1 MGIIK
6 EIPMRT
12 IPRPRKD
19 FSIDQYLTIDEK
31 IALQSTQSEQA
42 THSQYLSKGVAPVHD
57 TALDILKSGQK
68 LLPSLPIN
76 SALENKQYLL
86 NEQMLAEVLLKA
98 AGISS
103 NQTLDAYDN
112 LNKEL
117 RMQDKEAIQKDE
129 EFRRAINSIST
140 AWNSLGV
147 FRSDF
152 NKNDNDKM
160 GRNVFVAMVVKAF
173 QDYFGA
179 LEWEVMDRNT
189 GDRADYPY
197 DFLHQPNPQDSFH
210 DLVVPTIRDLT
221 LYDAGAWVKT
231 FNRKRELIELKS
243 YLGTEFW
250 IEMDRVPQIISVPAN
265 DNFTGI
271 RATNYAGEKG
281 SGKEV
286 MMQGWWSRG
295 FAWRYWQRSQT
306 GVYIPYTPSEVCYFA
321 RYKRSDNIY
330 GTDYMKFL
338 KYQVQLLI
346 DSTVA
351 AGKTFQNGLV
361 PSMIIEH
368 PSVYSIDQIQQRI
381 MEMRVDNVGPA
392 RFGSTMHL
400 VNGETARMPTQTL
413 HDMEW
418 LEGQKYVAQLV
429 WGFFGFTPDEF
440 VGGDTNRATAYVKR
454 NITKSRLLYPMM
466 RYFEDKINR
475 EILPFIKGYKKS
487 WKFAFIRELELDD
500 KQKMAQTGAI
510 RMGTISSAL
519 QQGLPLRAAIKI
531 ANDEALNNHDV
542 DEIESAREDFMIQQ
556 QGMEGGMGGDGGMED
571 QDQGRYGNGSESYQ
585 PMKFGDY
592 GQGGEGTEQRMGNK
606 EEVEYQKAGYAVGDV
621 FQKAGQ
627 KYEIIS
633 VNQNFAK
640 AKVYVSDPS
649 KVPEGRT
656 VRHGNRGSLYYLTT
670 LKQQT
675 TSRKKKKGSPG
686 GGGGDAEGDADEHSA
701 PGAPDIEGATGQV
714 KVSGNGVG
722 IVAGMVDGKLKVQK
736 LGNKETTEF
745 VKKVMDCAGGDIEG
759 KFIGCL
765 KSQAKKEDLKISS

>member
-1 MGIIK
+1 MK
-6 EIPMRT
+6 SIPPARH
-12 IPRPRKD
+12 K
-19 FSIDQYLTIDEK
+19 FSIDDLTTIDER
-31 IALQSTQSEQA
+31 ITIQSTQSEPA
-42 THSQYLSKGVAPVHD
+42 TPSQHVTKGVAPVHD
-57 TALDILKSGQK
+57 TALDILKAGQK

-76 SALENKQYLL
+76 TALENKQYLL

-112 LNKEL
+112 LNKQL
-117 RMQDKEAIQKDE
+117 RTEDKEAIQKDE
-129 EFRRAINSIST
+129 EFRRAISSIST

-160 GRNVFVAMVVKAF
+160 GRNVFVAMVIKAF

-189 GDRADYPY
+189 GDRADAPY

-210 DLVVPTIRDLT
+210 DLVVPTIKDLT

-271 RATNYAGEKG
+271 RATNYAGDKG

-381 MEMRVDNVGPA
+381 MQMRVDNVGPA

-487 WKFAFIRELELDD
+487 WKFAFIGNWNWMINR
-500 KQKMAQTGAI
+500 KWH
-510 RMGTISSAL
+510 RPVRSAW
-519 QQGLPLRAAIKI
+519 
-531 ANDEALNNHDV
+531 
-542 DEIESAREDFMIQQ
+542 
-556 QGMEGGMGGDGGMED
+556 
-571 QDQGRYGNGSESYQ
+571 
-585 PMKFGDY
+585 
-592 GQGGEGTEQRMGNK
+592 
-606 EEVEYQKAGYAVGDV
+606 
-621 FQKAGQ
+621 
-627 KYEIIS
+627 
-633 VNQNFAK
+633 
-640 AKVYVSDPS
+640 
-649 KVPEGRT
+649 
-656 VRHGNRGSLYYLTT
+656 VR
-670 LKQQT
+670 
-675 TSRKKKKGSPG
+675 
-686 GGGGDAEGDADEHSA
+686 
-701 PGAPDIEGATGQV
+701 
-714 KVSGNGVG
+714 
-722 IVAGMVDGKLKVQK
+722 
-736 LGNKETTEF
+736 
-745 VKKVMDCAGGDIEG
+745 
-759 KFIGCL
+759 
-765 KSQAKKEDLKISS
+765 SQAHCSKAYPFDLLSRLPMTRR